1 MIFIKRFLDKMLT
14 NEGKN
19 TKDLILPL
27 SDARGLRDDITKL
40 LLELN
45 ESKNKKQTD
54 DVVKINITGGKF
66 K

>member
-1 MIFIKRFLDKMLT
+1 MDKMLT

>member
-1 MIFIKRFLDKMLT
+1 MLT